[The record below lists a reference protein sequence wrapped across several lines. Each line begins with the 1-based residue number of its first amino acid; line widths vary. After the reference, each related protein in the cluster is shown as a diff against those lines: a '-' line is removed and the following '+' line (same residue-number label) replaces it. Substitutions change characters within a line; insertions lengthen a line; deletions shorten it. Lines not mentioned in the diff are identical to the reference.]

1 MKLLLVVL
9 AGSALFSV
17 ILSGSE
23 GRKNVKKCGID
34 SILSKNIF
42 HFLFCMHSSYL
53 VLDASPDP
61 DDRRGE
67 TERKGKECES
77 F

>member
-42 HFLFCMHSSYL
+42 HFEFCMPFL
-53 VLDASPDP
+53 IVVLDAES

-67 TERKGKECES
+67 TVRKGKECES

>member
-34 SILSKNIF
+34 SILSKNIPD
-42 HFLFCMHSSYL
+42 FLFCMPL
-53 VLDASPDP
+53 LFVVLDASPDP
-61 DDRRGE
+61 DVRRGE